1 MKNTDAF
8 SHYHP
13 IVNFI
18 YFVLVLFFAMIFMHP
33 ACLTVSLVCAISYA
47 VSLKGRKAALFSLK
61 FMLPVLL
68 LTVIVNPAFNHAGQT
83 ILLYLPN
90 GNPITKESIAY
101 GFAAGAMLAGVL
113 MWFYCVTEVFSS
125 DKFVYLFGRISPAL
139 SLILSMT
146 LRFVPRFKVQL
157 DAVRQA
163 RRSIG
168 KDGANGSVLKR
179 CREAVTVMSIMIT
192 WSLENAIDTAD
203 SMKSRGY
210 GTGRRS
216 SFSIYRFGRQDK
228 MLLIWIL
235 LCGAV
240 IFAAAV
246 FGGLSWRYFPNIRG
260 SSGALTYCAVA
271 AYFAL
276 CITPS
281 AINLREERR
290 WKSMLCKI

>member
-18 YFVLVLFFAMIFMHP
+18 YFALVLFFAMIFMHP
-33 ACLTVSLVCAISYA
+33 ACLIVSLVCAIAYA

-83 ILLYLPN
+83 MLLYLPN

-113 MWFYCVTEVFSS
+113 MWFYCVTEVLSS

-157 DAVRQA
+157 DAVKQA

-168 KDGANGSVLKR
+168 RDGAVGSVLKR

-210 GTGRRS
+210 GSGRRS
-216 SFSIYRFGRQDK
+216 SFSIYRFGRRDK

-235 LCGAV
+235 LCGAI
-240 IFAAAV
+240 IFAAA
-246 FGGLSWRYFPNIRG
+246 FLGGLSWRYFPNIRG
-260 SSGALTYCAVA
+260 SSGALTCCAVC

-276 CITPS
+276 CITPT
-281 AINLREERR
+281 AINLKEERR